1 MRQCFYTLLAVFLFI
16 PIFSVSA
23 ESTCGSI
30 TAPEDWDTSFDPT
43 APLQTTVVSDCAAPF
58 GQLAGPN
65 PVQTLSI
72 EGNAVTN
79 NTSIVISSETTTNY
93 IIQPAP
99 VNSSVFYSTVLF
111 RHVAGGYQY
120 VSLESL
126 PATAQDYRD
135 LAIQFF
141 TDSADIEPNVARM
154 MQNDPWDGLTYGS
167 AEYNKIDTFYD
178 YVQIHFVPKNPPLA
192 LGTYTLV
199 FKSYELFQTNAGESL
214 WQQLL
219 SHLIPT
225 AYAETIPTPNTYT
238 LTFTL
243 TNAAPAPT
251 GASSVLF
258 LPGIM
263 ASNLY
268 TNGILGTE
276 NQLWEA
282 NRNDD
287 IRRLA
292 MASTG
297 ASINQV
303 YTRDISH
310 KVYGFLNIYAGF
322 SQYMDSLVTEGAIKA
337 WAPFAYDWRYSVDD
351 TAANGAQYQTE
362 LRNTV
367 AEIERLAS
375 SSFSGKV
382 TIIGH
387 SNGGLLAKAV
397 MIRLKALG
405 KDNLVDTVV
414 LLASPQLGTPKA
426 IASMLHGYDQEIGR
440 GYIVDD
446 VVSRESM
453 KNMPGAYGLI
463 PSAQYFT
470 AIAGPMVQFGTS
482 SVTKLFRDVYG
493 NTVDSSTELSQF
505 MTGSGD
511 GRPDAVTIDD
521 ALRVNGTLLQ
531 KEQLLHTAL
540 DTWVA
545 PAGVRV
551 IEVVGTGLDTIK
563 GLEYREFTENVC
575 SFLVFFSCTVKS
587 MYKPVPLMSQFG
599 DKTVMGQ
606 SAEGYPGEKEQYF
619 IDLDASD
626 IAGGLFAVEHFNITE
641 NPSIQLLL
649 RNILKHATTSV
660 DFITTTP
667 PTVAGNRILIGTHSP
682 VTLEVTDSQ
691 GRRVGR
697 TTINNIAVSTEDI
710 PSSSYFELGSST
722 YVVVPG
728 GGTYAIKI
736 KGTGQGGLTF
746 TLDTL
751 RGEIQVPLV
760 AVRVATV
767 TPSTTVS
774 VQYVANAL
782 TNLSIDQN
790 GDGVTD
796 QILTPQGLDVTPK
809 VTYNTLREA
818 IQKLALSNSRKLPL
832 LVLVTAAETF
842 DKNTKLV
849 SLELLTLN
857 QLESLLVS
865 YQKSNWIT
873 QSDLTTLKG
882 IISKLK

>member
-23 ESTCGSI
+23 QTTCGSI
-30 TAPEDWDTSFDPT
+30 TAPEDWDISFDPT
-43 APLQTTVVSDCAAPF
+43 APLQTITVSDCAAPF
-58 GQLAGPN
+58 GQLSGPS

-120 VSLESL
+120 VSLEPL

-141 TDSADIEPNVARM
+141 TDPADIEPNVARM
-154 MQNDPWDGLTYGS
+154 MQSDPWDGLTYGS
-167 AEYNKIDTFYD
+167 PEYTKIDTFYD

-214 WQQLL
+214 WQRLL
-219 SHLIPT
+219 PHLIPT
-225 AYAETIPTPNTYT
+225 AYAETIPAPNTYT

-243 TNAAPAPT
+243 TNAAPTPA

-310 KVYGFLNIYAGF
+310 KVYGFLSIYAGF
-322 SQYMDSLVTEGAIKA
+322 SQYMDSLVTEGTIKA
-337 WAPFAYDWRYSVDD
+337 WTPFAYDWRYSVDD
-351 TAANGAQYQTE
+351 TAVNGAQYQTE
-362 LRNTV
+362 LRNAV

-405 KDNLVDTVV
+405 KDTLVDTVV

-470 AIAGPMVQFGTS
+470 AVAGPLVQFGTS

-493 NTVDSSTELSQF
+493 NTVDSPTELSQF
-505 MTGSGD
+505 MTGNGD

-521 ALRVNGTLLQ
+521 ALRVNRTLLQ

-551 IEVVGTGLDTIK
+551 VEVVGTGLDTIK

-575 SFLVFFSCTVKS
+575 SFLGFFSCTVKS
-587 MYKPVPLMSQFG
+587 MYKPVPLLSQFG

-619 IDLDASD
+619 IDLLGIKQS
-626 IAGGLFAVEHFNITE
+626 GTSVEHFNITE
-641 NPSIQLLL
+641 AIQTQKLVKK
-649 RNILKHATTSV
+649 ILTEATATIGFV
-660 DFITTTP
+660 TTEPQKVTE
-667 PTVAGNRILIGTHSP
+667 NRILIGTHSP
-682 VTLEVTDSQ
+682 VTLEVADTQ
-691 GRRVGR
+691 GHRVGR
-697 TTINNIAVSTEDI
+697 NTINNIAVSTEDI
-710 PSSSYFELGSST
+710 PGSSYFELGNST
-722 YVVVPG
+722 YVVVPD

-818 IQKLALSNSRKLPL
+818 IQKLALSNTRKLPL
-832 LVLVTAAETF
+832 LVLVTAAEAF

-873 QSDLTTLKG
+873 QSDLTALKG